1 METTP
6 ADVRRDKMITLCGF
20 AASNYYNKVK
30 LVLLEKAIPFEEKL
44 QWVDRSPE
52 LLAKSPLGK
61 IPYVEVDGQVLCES
75 QVIVDYLESAY
86 PQHPLMPRDPLAAA
100 KVRELIQFIELHLEL
115 VARELYGAAFFG
127 GSASDDAKDRV
138 HKQLKRHAQAL
149 GPLVKFSPYIAGREF
164 TLADCAAAVHLP
176 VISMLTK
183 TLFADDVLADYPVKD
198 YLKLLGE
205 RPAMQRV
212 SADRKE
218 NTVLM
223 QQWRASR
230 ATT

>member
-1 METTP
+1 
-6 ADVRRDKMITLCGF
+6 MITLFGF

-30 LVLLEKAIPFEEKL
+30 LVLLEKGLPFEEKL

-61 IPYVEVDGQVLCES
+61 VPYVEIDGQVLCES

-86 PQHPLMPRDPLAAA
+86 PQHPLLPKDPLAAA
-100 KVRELIQFIELHLEL
+100 KVRELIQFLELHLEL

-127 GSASDDAKDRV
+127 GTASDETKQRV
-138 HKQLKRHAQAL
+138 HKVLKRHAKAFGQIA
-149 GPLVKFSPYIAGREF
+149 KFDPYVAGREF

-176 VISMLTK
+176 LISMLSK
-183 TLFADDVLADYPVKD
+183 TAFGEDVLADYPVKD

-205 RPAMQRV
+205 RPTVQRV
-212 SADRKE
+212 TADRKE
-218 NTVLM
+218 NAELM
-223 QQWRASR
+223 REWRERMSKS
-230 ATT
+230 